1 MGVRVPEGH
10 WFISQSRAMRPILR
24 LIERSGPS
32 HANVVISGEPGTG
45 KSVVAQALHQA
56 SPRCD
61 RPLLTINGG
70 RPDDTLETELFGASG
85 VHAGD
90 GVVERAGVYE
100 LADGG
105 TLVIDEVTNLPA
117 SVQGRL
123 LEALESGIFFR
134 SDSSQER
141 RANVRILAA
150 TTAALQAEA
159 AVGRF
164 SRELLLRLG
173 TIEIEL
179 PPLRARPEDIPPLAE
194 RFLEEFTEL
203 HGGPA
208 REFDDGAMVAMM
220 RHPWPGNVR
229 ELHRAIESAVRIAR
243 RAVITT
249 RELGLRTWVE
259 RSPRLEDLTLFE
271 AEAVLI
277 RRALARANGDWR
289 WAAATLGLTPFDF
302 RQRVRRHGLA

>member
-1 MGVRVPEGH
+1 MGSRVSTQP
-10 WFISQSRAMRPILR
+10 WFFSQSRAMRPILR

-32 HANVVISGEPGTG
+32 HANVLIGGEPGTG
-45 KSVVAQALHQA
+45 KSVVAQALHLA
-56 SPRCD
+56 SPRSG

-70 RPDDTLETELFGASG
+70 QSGDALETELFGAAA
-85 VHAGD
+85 VPAGD

-105 TLVIDEVTNLPA
+105 TLLIDDVANLPA
-117 SVQGRL
+117 TVQGGL
-123 LEALESGIFFR
+123 LEALESGICFR
-134 SDSSQER
+134 PGSSQPH

-150 TTAALQAEA
+150 TTAALRGEA
-159 AVGRF
+159 AAGRF

-173 TIEIEL
+173 TIELEL
-179 PPLRARPEDIPPLAE
+179 PALRARPEDIPPLAE

-220 RHPWPGNVR
+220 RHPWPGNIR
-229 ELHRAIESAVRIAR
+229 ELRRAIESAVRIAR
-243 RAVITT
+243 RAAITT
-249 RELGLRTWVE
+249 RDLGLRAWVE

>member
-1 MGVRVPEGH
+1 MGVRVSERH

-45 KSVVAQALHQA
+45 KSIVAQALHQA
-56 SPRCD
+56 SPRSA

-70 RPDDTLETELFGASG
+70 RSDDTLEAELFGSAS
-85 VHAGD
+85 VPAAD

-100 LADGG
+100 LADCG
-105 TLVIDEVTNLPA
+105 TLLIDEAANLPA

-134 SDSSQER
+134 TDSSQAR

-159 AVGRF
+159 AAGRF

-220 RHPWPGNVR
+220 RHTWPGNVR
-229 ELHRAIESAVRIAR
+229 ELRRAIESAVRIAR

-249 RELGLRTWVE
+249 RELGLRAWVE

-289 WAAATLGLTPFDF
+289 WAAAALGLTPFDF

>member
-1 MGVRVPEGH
+1 VPEGH
-10 WFISQSRAMRPILR
+10 WFVSRSRAMRPVLR

-32 HANVVISGEPGTG
+32 HANVLISGEPGTG
-45 KSVVAQALHQA
+45 KSIVAQTLHQA
-56 SPRCD
+56 SPRSG

-70 RPDDTLETELFGASG
+70 RSDDTLETELFGSAG
-85 VHAGD
+85 VPAGD
-90 GVVERAGVYE
+90 GLVERAGLYE

-105 TLVIDEVTNLPA
+105 TLLIDEAANLPA

-123 LEALESGIFFR
+123 LEALESEVSFR
-134 SDSSQER
+134 NGSSQPH
-141 RANVRILAA
+141 RANVRIFAA
-150 TTAALQAEA
+150 TTAALHAEA
-159 AVGRF
+159 AAGRF

-173 TIEIEL
+173 TIELEI

-208 REFDDGAMVAMM
+208 SEFDDGAMVAMM

-229 ELHRAIESAVRIAR
+229 ELRRAIEAAVRIAR
-243 RAVITT
+243 RSVVTT
-249 RELGLRTWVE
+249 RDLGLRTWVE

>member
-1 MGVRVPEGH
+1 MGARASERP
-10 WFISQSRAMRPILR
+10 WFITQSRAMRPVVR

-32 HANVVISGEPGTG
+32 HANVLISGEPGTG
-45 KSVVAQALHQA
+45 KSVVARALHEA
-56 SPRCD
+56 SPRSG

-70 RPDDTLETELFGASG
+70 RPDDLLEAELFGVAG
-85 VHAGD
+85 VPEGE

-100 LADGG
+100 VADGG
-105 TLVIDEVTNLPA
+105 TLLIDEAANLPA

-123 LEALESGIFFR
+123 LEALESGTFFR
-134 SDSSQER
+134 TGSSQER
-141 RANVRILAA
+141 RADVRILAA
-150 TTAALQAEA
+150 TSAALPAEA
-159 AVGRF
+159 AAGRF

-173 TIEIEL
+173 TIELEL

-203 HGGPA
+203 HGSPA
-208 REFDDGAMVAMM
+208 REFDDGAMAAMM
-220 RHPWPGNVR
+220 RHLWPGNVR
-229 ELHRAIESAVRIAR
+229 ELRRAIESAVRAAR
-243 RAVITT
+243 RALLTT
-249 RELGLRTWVE
+249 RELGLRAWIE

>member
-1 MGVRVPEGH
+1 MGVRVPERH

-32 HANVVISGEPGTG
+32 HANVLISGEPGTG
-45 KSVVAQALHQA
+45 KSIVAQALHLA
-56 SPRCD
+56 SPRCN

-70 RPDDTLETELFGASG
+70 RPDDTLEAELFGSSG
-85 VHAGD
+85 VPAGD
-90 GVVERAGVYE
+90 GLVERAGLYE

-105 TLVIDEVTNLPA
+105 TLVVDEVANLPA
-117 SVQGRL
+117 SVQARL
-123 LEALESGIFFR
+123 LEALESGVFFR
-134 SDSSQER
+134 VDSSQER

-159 AVGRF
+159 AAGRF

-179 PPLRARPEDIPPLAE
+179 PPLRSRPEDIPPLAE

-229 ELHRAIESAVRIAR
+229 ELRRAIESAVRIAR
-243 RAVITT
+243 RTVITT
-249 RELGLRTWVE
+249 RELGIRAWVE

>member
-1 MGVRVPEGH
+1 MGGRASERP
-10 WFISQSRAMRPILR
+10 WFITQSRAMRPVVR

-32 HANVVISGEPGTG
+32 HANVLISGEPGTG
-45 KSVVAQALHQA
+45 KSVVARALHEA
-56 SPRCD
+56 SPRSG

-70 RPDDTLETELFGASG
+70 RPDDLLEAELFGVAG
-85 VHAGD
+85 VPEGE

-105 TLVIDEVTNLPA
+105 TLLIDEAANLPA

-123 LEALESGIFFR
+123 LEALESGTFFR
-134 SDSSQER
+134 TGSSQER
-141 RANVRILAA
+141 RADVRILAA
-150 TTAALQAEA
+150 TSAALPAEA
-159 AVGRF
+159 AAGRF

-173 TIEIEL
+173 TIELEL

-203 HGGPA
+203 HGSPA
-208 REFDDGAMVAMM
+208 REFDDGAMAAMM
-220 RHPWPGNVR
+220 RHLWPGNVR
-229 ELHRAIESAVRIAR
+229 ELRRAIESAVRAAR
-243 RAVITT
+243 RALLTT
-249 RELGLRTWVE
+249 RELGLRAWIE